1 MHSRPSGAIFRD
13 LSRAAAMGSA
23 PEWKPLTYFS
33 WRMAR
38 DRAIKRDCAVNMV
51 KYRLYV
57 RLSRIILAGNLDS
70 CASLEASESESAECN
85 ISSSESWLRTAARE
99 VELPILLRVAHSS
112 RSWIKSASTFLA
124 LAATRKI
131 IDKLSTPPV
140 LLPPPPPTR
149 THTMHTAPCS
159 PSKSK
164 DSKPIVSAAA
174 GGEKTD
180 RTEHWF

>member
-85 ISSSESWLRTAARE
+85 RSSSESWLRTAARE
-99 VELPILLRVAHSS
+99 VELPILLRVARSS
-112 RSWIKSASTFLA
+112 RSWLKSASKILA
-124 LAATRKI
+124 LAATRKN
-131 IDKLSTPPV
+131 IDKFWNCQ
-140 LLPPPPPTR
+140 R
-149 THTMHTAPCS
+149 
-159 PSKSK
+159 
-164 DSKPIVSAAA
+164 
-174 GGEKTD
+174 
-180 RTEHWF
+180 RQ